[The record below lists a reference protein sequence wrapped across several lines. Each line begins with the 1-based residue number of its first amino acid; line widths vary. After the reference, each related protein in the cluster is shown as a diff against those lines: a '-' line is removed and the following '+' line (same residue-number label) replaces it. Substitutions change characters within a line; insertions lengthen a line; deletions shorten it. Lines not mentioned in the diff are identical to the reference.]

1 MRKKIKALVLFSGGL
16 DSILAV
22 KILEKQGI
30 KATAVNFP
38 SYFFNSEQAKK
49 SAKKNKIKLKIIKN
63 DFSNAHWQIVKN
75 PKYGYGK
82 AINPCVDCHLLMIKK
97 AGEIMKKQKYDF
109 ISTGEVLGQRPF
121 SQNKHKLQLIERV
134 SGLMGKLLRPL
145 SARLL
150 NETEIEK
157 KGLVD
162 RKKLLDFEGRGR
174 KRQIELAKQLKVKY
188 YPLPAGGCILCE
200 KEFSQRLKMAMEKLG
215 ANNIKADD
223 LELLRFSRQFWFGKN
238 LVIVGKNK
246 EENEKLEKLK
256 KKRDVLI
263 KPINPGPSILIK
275 GRQINQKT
283 IKEADYLIKKYSKI

>member
-1 MRKKIKALVLFSGGL
+1 
-16 DSILAV
+16 
-22 KILEKQGI
+22 
-30 KATAVNFP
+30 
-38 SYFFNSEQAKK
+38 
-49 SAKKNKIKLKIIKN
+49 
-63 DFSNAHWQIVKN
+63 
-75 PKYGYGK
+75 
-82 AINPCVDCHLLMIKK
+82 
-97 AGEIMKKQKYDF
+97 
-109 ISTGEVLGQRPF
+109 
-121 SQNKHKLQLIERV
+121 QLIERV
-134 SGLMGKLLRPL
+134 SGLNGKLLRPL

-150 NETEIEK
+150 EETWIEK
-157 KGLVD
+157 KKLVD

-174 KRQIELAKQLKVKY
+174 KGQIELAKQLNVKY

-223 LELLRFSRQFWFGKN
+223 LELMKFSRQFWFGKN

-275 GRQINQKT
+275 GRQINQET
-283 IKEADYLIKKYSKI
+283 ILESRKLIKKYSKI